1 MQVKPTIWRR
11 SSQRMGW
18 AIREK
23 LEQKVSNVNR
33 TRREFSE
40 MIVDDDIDNVK
51 ERLVPLVNIFKTSG
65 RRPGALEKVKEA
77 MAEMEQFVETH
88 RMWALNTKTFFLIC
102 PFYHLAWFC
111 GAWGY

>member
-1 MQVKPTIWRR
+1 
-11 SSQRMGW
+11 
-18 AIREK
+18 
-23 LEQKVSNVNR
+23 
-33 TRREFSE
+33 
-40 MIVDDDIDNVK
+40 
-51 ERLVPLVNIFKTSG
+51 
-65 RRPGALEKVKEA
+65 LEKVKEA